1 MQRVVQREGAD
12 EAPPPA
18 PQAAHLAALLCE
30 ELLPRN
36 VKGAWAKAARAVA
49 ALATE
54 LGIARDSSPLALA
67 AAVNLLVF
75 ERHPPKEKVTDKKI
89 VEESEEQLIDLLKEM
104 MSKVKEQIKNEQRER
119 EKAED
124 ALLKLL
130 EETCVRLNQKQQI

>member
-1 MQRVVQREGAD
+1 MELDAD

-75 ERHPPKEKVTDKKI
+75 ERHPPKEKVTDNDG
-89 VEESEEQLIDLLKEM
+89 SPWQHRRCG
-104 MSKVKEQIKNEQRER
+104 KVRNRTWR
-119 EKAED
+119 D
-124 ALLKLL
+124 FALVFLF
-130 EETCVRLNQKQQI
+130 VRTGKMEGSSSISGA